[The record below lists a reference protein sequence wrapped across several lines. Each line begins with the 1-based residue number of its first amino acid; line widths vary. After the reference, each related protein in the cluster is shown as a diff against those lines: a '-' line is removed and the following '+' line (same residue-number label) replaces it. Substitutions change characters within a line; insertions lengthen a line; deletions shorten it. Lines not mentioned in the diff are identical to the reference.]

1 MAKLSRGD
9 VMAYSVR
16 IGNPVPETTALYQIF
31 IRNYTREGTFA
42 AATRK
47 LAEVQSL
54 GFSWVYLTPI
64 HPIGNV
70 HRKGSQGSP
79 YAIADYRK
87 VDPELGTLED
97 LKQFIAEAKRLNL
110 KVMIDVVYNH
120 TAPDSRL
127 AQEHPEWFLKGPN
140 GKPGR
145 KCEDWSDVIDL
156 DYLSE
161 SSRPHLWDELIDT
174 LVYWREL
181 GIEGFRCDVASLVP
195 REFWVE
201 ARKRVNL
208 WDPATGEEKRPTL
221 WLAESVHPSFLLYL
235 RDAGF
240 HAWSEA
246 ELHDAF
252 DLTYDYDGWQRLEPV
267 WAGKRPLHYYLDYLE
282 VQRAA
287 YPAWARKIRYLE
299 NHDQRRAASRF
310 GKGKRLEAWT
320 AFYQLLPGC
329 TFVYM
334 GQEYAIDEYPSLFE
348 KNPVPWEQ
356 GDSQFKAVFANIF
369 SATQTIKAHA
379 PAFSYKELGEGVV
392 LIERKGTVDRYQ
404 ILCNVDDRSGFI
416 ELDTALEGTDMLSGK
431 SIALKGRVELPR
443 GVLFIQKTASRSKD

>member
-1 MAKLSRGD
+1 
-9 VMAYSVR
+9 MAYSVR
-16 IGNPVPETTALYQIF
+16 TSGGVPETTALYQIF
-31 IRNYTREGTFA
+31 IRNYTKEGTFA
-42 AATRK
+42 AATKR
-47 LAEVQSL
+47 LSEVKTL

-64 HPIGNV
+64 HPIGKIN
-70 HRKGSQGSP
+70 RKGSQGSP
-79 YAIADYRK
+79 YAIADYHK
-87 VDPELGTLED
+87 VDPELGTVDD
-97 LKQFIAEAKRLNL
+97 LKHFIAEANRLGL

-127 AQEHPEWFLKGPN
+127 AHEHPEWFLKGAD

-156 DYLSE
+156 DYLSPE
-161 SSRPHLWDELIDT
+161 SRDSLWDELIET
-174 LVYWREL
+174 LIYWREL

-201 ARKRVNL
+201 ARKRVNQ
-208 WDPATGEEKRPTL
+208 WDPAAGNEKRPTL

-240 HAWSEA
+240 HAWSEP

-252 DLTYDYDGWQRLEPV
+252 DLTYDYDGWQRLEQV
-267 WAGKRPLHYYLDYLE
+267 WSGKRSLSYYLDFLD

-287 YPAWARKIRYLE
+287 YPEWARKIRYLE

-329 TFVYM
+329 TFAYM
-334 GQEYAIDEYPSLFE
+334 GQEWAIEEYPTLFE

-356 GDSQFKAVFANIF
+356 GDKAFREYFGKLF
-369 SATQTIKAHA
+369 SATQKIKSEA
-379 PAFSYKELGEGVV
+379 PRFSWTELAEGLVLLERQGTSGTYQCLCNLDGRSG
-392 LIERKGTVDRYQ
+392 LIELSKP
-404 ILCNVDDRSGFI
+404 
-416 ELDTALEGTDMLSGK
+416 LEGTDLLSGK
-431 SIALKGRVELPR
+431 SVSLKGRIDIPQGALLIR
-443 GVLFIQKTASRSKD
+443 G